1 MFAVKR
7 AWNRRPPPSLVPQ
20 FCGRPGALKLW
31 VHTAAQ
37 DSSRNPTPPR
47 LPSTF
52 YHLYRLLFRSTTA
65 SVLAEPDATLTL
77 RSLWR
82 PVFTQAASVM
92 RKFQSKRPSDR
103 RRAAM
108 TEWLQEWDKRG
119 ELHLL
124 LENGMISDTDQ
135 AV

>member
-7 AWNRRPPPSLVPQ
+7 TWNRRSPPSLVPQ
-20 FCGRPGALKLW
+20 LRGGPGALKLW

-37 DSSRNPTPPR
+37 DSSRIPTAPR

-52 YHLYRLLFRSTTA
+52 YHLYRLLFRSTAA

-119 ELHLL
+119 ELHPL
-124 LENGMISDTDQ
+124 LENG
-135 AV
+135 